1 MIVPLLLPILL
12 VMAADPSTFS
22 PPTALENGYHQM
34 YDLQFDQA
42 HASFHAWMEQHPD
55 DPMGPASQAAAF
67 LFSEFDRLHIL
78 QSEFFLHDDSFVNR
92 RKPEPDPD
100 IKRSF
105 DGELKRTQELADRAL
120 AQNAANPNA
129 QFATL
134 VRLGLR
140 SDYLALI
147 EKKYMSSLAD
157 VKASRAMAE
166 KLLAANPDFTDAY
179 LAVGVENYLLSLK
192 PAPLR
197 WFLRM
202 GGAETD
208 KDRGIQNLTLTAQRG
223 HLLPPFA
230 RVLLAVAAL
239 RDKNFG
245 RAREL
250 LENLTKEFPHNPLFR
265 QELARLH

>member
-1 MIVPLLLPILL
+1 MHVVLPILL
-12 VMAADPSTFS
+12 LLAADPSSLTQ
-22 PPTALENGYHQM
+22 PTLLENGFHQM

-42 HASFHAWMEQHPD
+42 HASIHAWMEEHPD
-55 DPMGPASQAAAF
+55 DPMGPASDAAAL

-78 QSEFFLHDDSFVNR
+78 QSEFFLHDDTFLNR
-92 RKPEPDPD
+92 KRPAPDPGL
-100 IKRSF
+100 KRSF
-105 DGELKRTQELADRAL
+105 DVELKQSQSLADRAL
-120 AQNAANPNA
+120 AKDSADPNA
-129 QFATL
+129 EFATL
-134 VRLGLR
+134 VRLGLH
-140 SDYLALI
+140 SDYMALI
-147 EKKYMSSLAD
+147 EKKYVSSLAD

-166 KLLAANPDFTDAY
+166 KLLAAHPGFADAY

-208 KDRGIQNLTLTAQRG
+208 KDRGIQNLTLTAERG
-223 HLLPPFA
+223 HLLQSYA

-239 RDKNFG
+239 RDKNIG

-250 LENLTKEFPHNPLFR
+250 LQDLCQEFPHNPLFR
-265 QELARLH
+265 QELARLL